1 MFSQLKF
8 SKVWFEWCKSK
19 AWYYLGVHRSQFEM
33 GVGDIHFER
42 RSNEMDVGVVHFKNG
57 ESYMPRYIRVA
68 VVTYTRQTA
77 PFLLRTGLSAWTGSV
92 RPTLTQQSNW
102 CTWVCTH
109 TGREILWKPSQKK
122 KTTSKLSFVTRKL
135 CFGQLWKARHC
146 GARHKTLRNFASE
159 LRSKPQ
165 NPTADGIGRT
175 HILPQHVHSWV
186 SITVNLTFQTLP
198 DVKKSCKRVIL
209 TTFQGESEF
218 HN

>member
-77 PFLLRTGLSAWTGSV
+77 PFLSRTGLSAWTGSV

-122 KTTSKLSFVTRKL
+122 NDIKTFFCHKETLLRTTLKSQALRSKAQNPTEL
-135 CFGQLWKARHC
+135 CFGVAEQATKPNSRWNRQNTHTTTTRPLLGLHNGQPHISNPSWCKKILQTC
-146 GARHKTLRNFASE
+146 YSDNFS
-159 LRSKPQ
+159 RRIRIS
-165 NPTADGIGRT
+165 
-175 HILPQHVHSWV
+175 H
-186 SITVNLTFQTLP
+186 
-198 DVKKSCKRVIL
+198 
-209 TTFQGESEF
+209 
-218 HN
+218 